1 MSLRGLSGLKLMSK
15 AFWLIVAKNTTCLT
29 IIFCLPSSLL
39 LVVCHAVLS
48 LFTTPATCQVLVCE
62 VCSFLPELI
71 WNSLSDVLALV
82 GAKPLNTLIAR
93 ERPGSAN
100 TGLEP
105 KMEQHKTSGVSF
117 LDKNAWVLV

>member
-1 MSLRGLSGLKLMSK
+1 MSLRGLSSLKLMSK

-48 LFTTPATCQVLVCE
+48 LFTTPASHQLFICE

-71 WNSLSDVLALV
+71 WNSQSDVLALV

-100 TGLEP
+100 TGLEL
-105 KMEQHKTSGVSF
+105 KWSSTKLQELAF
-117 LDKNAWVLV
+117 